1 MESYYSAG
9 VYHDLKSD
17 SKQEIEYLLKALL
30 IAERSYASTIPKI
43 YSMLGSDILIWETFI
58 LR

>member
-9 VYHDLKSD
+9 VYELKSD